1 MIALQMSSAL
11 LFNYEPQP
19 LPAIL
24 IIADGWCDFYTQVLW
39 LLPHFHSGRIQ
50 MFDLA
55 KPLF

>member
-1 MIALQMSSAL
+1 MITLQMSSAL
-11 LFNYEPQP
+11 LFKYEPQP

-24 IIADGWCDFYTQVLW
+24 IIADGWCDFYTQVPLAAA
-39 LLPHFHSGRIQ
+39 LFHSGRIQ